1 MARFSAYAS
10 PDAIVDE
17 LRDDD
22 EEMGEVIALIAYQ
35 VAKLSEGDAGDLV
48 DFIATHGSAS
58 DLRNL
63 SALLVRAAV
72 EKEA

>member
-1 MARFSAYAS
+1 MARFPAYAS

-22 EEMGEVIALIAYQ
+22 EEMGEVIGLIARE
-35 VAKLSEGDAGDLV
+35 VARLSEGDASELV
-48 DFIATHGSAS
+48 EFIVPHGSAS

-63 SALLVRAAV
+63 AALLVQAAI

>member
-10 PDAIVDE
+10 PDAIMEE

-22 EEMGEVIALIAYQ
+22 EEMGEVIALIAHE
-35 VAKLSEGDAGDLV
+35 VARLSEGDASDLV
-48 DFIATHGSAS
+48 DFIAPHGSAS

-63 SALLVRAAV
+63 SALLMRAAI